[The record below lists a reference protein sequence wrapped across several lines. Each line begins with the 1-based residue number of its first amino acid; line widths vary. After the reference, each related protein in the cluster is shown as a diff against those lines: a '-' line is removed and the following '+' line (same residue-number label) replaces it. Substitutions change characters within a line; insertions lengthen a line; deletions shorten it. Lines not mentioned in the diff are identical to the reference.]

1 MPREM
6 SAQIEQAGGRAT
18 AETSQP
24 GAAADGNGAPVP
36 QVVAAP
42 GIDAASPVVRTE
54 VIPVQAVVAS
64 APSVAPIGRR
74 GGSKLVMGGYV
85 SAVVGFL
92 LVFVVPR
99 IKSNVVAKTLL
110 VACAA
115 LLVVGAVLVTV
126 GFVRETVRR
135 L

>member
-6 SAQIEQAGGRAT
+6 SAQIEQAGARAT
-18 AETSQP
+18 AASPNEGQA
-24 GAAADGNGAPVP
+24 GEGNGAPVP

-54 VIPVQAVVAS
+54 VIPAETAGAAVASVVA
-64 APSVAPIGRR
+64 VRTR
-74 GGSKLVMGGYV
+74 GGSKLVLGGYV
-85 SAVVGFL
+85 SAVVGFV

-99 IKSNVVAKTLL
+99 IKSNVVGKTLL
-110 VACAA
+110 VMSVVM
-115 LLVVGAVLVTV
+115 LVVGAVLVTV